1 MVNMA
6 LIKCPECGKEI
17 SSMEK
22 SCPNCGYHIESI
34 KKRKTFLCRIA
45 DLLDISVKELFGVIG
60 GQAIIVATIMLFLG
74 GCDSIFHSNTYNE
87 YMSRIK
93 AREAAINNASSLFD
107 MAKLDER
114 ILPLGALDDLTDGDE
129 KRAIR
134 LAHDGVWESLERKCQ
149 QLSVGK
155 YRLTS
160 KKGNTYI
167 IELTNEVQKDDG
179 YRTHYIARIYKN
191 NSLPNVGMWYV
202 HEVSPHIVLERN
214 TNTTMDRIDMWISP
228 SEKSQVLTYG
238 GWLDGEYYVSL
249 SDEFTVKKIM

>member
-1 MVNMA
+1 MKNTIKLIMMA
-6 LIKCPECGKEI
+6 
-17 SSMEK
+17 
-22 SCPNCGYHIESI
+22 SC
-34 KKRKTFLCRIA
+34 L
-45 DLLDISVKELFGVIG
+45 
-60 GQAIIVATIMLFLG
+60 LFLLIA
-74 GCDSIFHSNTYNE
+74 CHSNTYNE

-160 KKGNTYI
+160 KEGNTYI